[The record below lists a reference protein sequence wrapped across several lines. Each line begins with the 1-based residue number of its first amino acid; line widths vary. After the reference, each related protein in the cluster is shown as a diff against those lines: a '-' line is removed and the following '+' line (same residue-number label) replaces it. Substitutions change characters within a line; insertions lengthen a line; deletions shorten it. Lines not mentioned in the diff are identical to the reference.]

1 MTILRGRAATPVRP
15 GFTIKGV
22 LLGEIPLATGDHV
35 TEAAITDLHGAYKE
49 LIRQENDLRPRAR
62 RLRPMTAFS
71 FRTLFKFAQ
80 LLDLV
85 ELVREEPMVFPPP
98 GGNLLSIRGSGDEAK
113 VVKSTRRVF
122 KLTAV
127 GAEDERSWSNLNRA
141 WREEW
146 PAPAKLEY
154 IEPVKREPPPRKPPP
169 KKKEPVEQVLFT
181 PFVIPRDP
189 TPINFR
195 LLAAHLRI
203 LDGIGIDNPEVV
215 SEVARLSTSIN
226 SWEVDIL
233 DGIEA
238 ARSISFAEEVT
249 RLTKWSDL
257 MTTVRE
263 GLDGNDLVKSTVALE
278 TLAEG

>member
-15 GFTIKGV
+15 GFTVKGV
-22 LLGEIPLATGDHV
+22 LLGQIPLASGETV

-49 LIRQENDLRPRAR
+49 LIKQENDLRPRAR

-80 LLDLV
+80 LLKLV

-98 GGNLLSIRGSGDEAK
+98 GGDLLSIRGSGDEAK

-141 WREEW
+141 WRENW

-154 IEPVKREPPPRKPPP
+154 IEPVKKEPPPRKPSP
-169 KKKEPVEQVLFT
+169 KKEEPEEQVLFT
-181 PFVIPRDP
+181 PFVIPQNP
-189 TPINFR
+189 TVINFR

-203 LDGIGIDNPEVV
+203 LDSIGTDNPEVIT
-215 SEVARLSTSIN
+215 EMARLATSIN
-226 SWEVDIL
+226 KWEVDIF
-233 DGIEA
+233 DGIDE
-238 ARSISFAEEVT
+238 ARSISFAEEVS
-249 RLTKWSDL
+249 RLTRWSEL
-257 MTTVRE
+257 ITAVRE
-263 GLDGNDLVKSTVALE
+263 GLDERDLEKSITALVE
-278 TLAEG
+278 LAEG